1 MRTLVLAA
9 LAGCGFHSSS
19 GNPQDAAP
27 PDTAIDAAPDDGGL
41 GMARK
46 KTITIDKTRVMGK
59 HDDFPVWID
68 LVDADVA
75 GRAAADGGDIYFT
88 KTDGTALPYEIQRW
102 DRPSHH
108 LQAWVRGRVADD
120 ASSTVIVLHYGDITM
135 AQPPQPAMVFSDSF
149 VAVWHLDDTLATLTV
164 ADALGQHGGTATGL
178 SPSSSTPAALG
189 NGMTFD
195 GGAGQIHFTNPVTGN
210 GPHTISLWVTQQM
223 TSDNDALVVLG
234 DGACGAS
241 RWLHGRYN
249 AATMAVGFYCNDWD
263 NPGVNLIGAGP
274 SLIHW
279 VYDGN
284 KSTIYRNGAKVAG
297 PFTQTGTAPMTTGA
311 DGYIGNVPDTAGFGT
326 NMGAHAL
333 IDEVRIASVVRPAD
347 YILTEW
353 QNQSSP
359 STFYTVGPE
368 Q

>member
-1 MRTLVLAA
+1 MRTAILAL
-9 LAGCGFHSSS
+9 LAGCGFNGSSS
-19 GNPQDAAP
+19 DHPKDAATDAAP
-27 PDTAIDAAPDDGGL
+27 DAAPDDGGL

-46 KTITIDKTRVMGK
+46 KTITIDKTKVMGK

-68 LVDADVA
+68 LLDADVA
-75 GRAAADGGDIYFT
+75 ARAAADGRDIYFT
-88 KTDGTALPYEIQRW
+88 KTDGSALPYELQRW
-102 DRPSHH
+102 DRANHH

-120 ASSTVIVLHYGDITM
+120 ASSTVIVLHYGDATM

-149 VAVWHLDDTLATLTV
+149 VAVWHLDDTLATAAI
-164 ADALGQHGGTATGL
+164 ADSLGAHNGTATSL
-178 SPSSSTPAALG
+178 STTDSTAAALG
-189 NGMTFD
+189 NGILFD
-195 GGAGQIHFTNPVTGN
+195 GGAAQIHFANPVTGS
-210 GPHTISLWVTQQM
+210 GSHTISVWVTQQ
-223 TSDNDALVVLG
+223 TTADNDTLIVLG
-234 DGACGAS
+234 NGTCGAS
-241 RWLHGRYN
+241 RWLHSRYN

-263 NPGVNLIGAGP
+263 NPAVNLIGAGP

-297 PFTQTGTAPMTTGA
+297 PFTQTGTAPMTTGP
-311 DGYIGNVPDTAGFGT
+311 DGYIGNVPDTAGFGA

-347 YILTEW
+347 YIQTEW
-353 QNQSSP
+353 QNQSAP
-359 STFYTVGPE
+359 QTFYTVGPE